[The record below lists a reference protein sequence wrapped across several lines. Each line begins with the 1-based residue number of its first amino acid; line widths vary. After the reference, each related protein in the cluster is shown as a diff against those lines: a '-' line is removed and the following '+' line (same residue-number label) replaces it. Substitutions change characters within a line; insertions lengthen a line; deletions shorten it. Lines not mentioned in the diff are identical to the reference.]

1 MDVSSILLE
10 RNFSQTLFQLGIKE
24 TSRIV
29 IGVSGGPDSL
39 ALAGLY
45 ANWAKDA
52 QSNCRAI
59 IIDHG
64 LRANSA
70 EEAFKAQIELGKL
83 CLDSKIIKIDKT
95 PPRGNVQNWARVQ
108 RYKLLTLE
116 ARMFRAAL
124 LLGHH
129 LNDQIET
136 LYMRLGHN
144 SGLIGLA
151 GMKKE
156 RLFHSVKI
164 IRPLLGQ
171 EKVDL
176 MAYCRYKDI
185 RPIKDPTNDS
195 MKFERV
201 RARTHLLKD
210 KKLSRQLIKLSQ
222 QSEIIVNSFKEFCSI
237 WCSEHIL
244 IKPPIYASIP
254 ALKFIGLPEIMK
266 VHILQQLLWQI
277 GAHNYPASKNSIKI
291 GLSKISARK
300 KFTLAGCIIIVRKEN
315 IEVHAEQKR
324 KNDKPL
330 RFAPNVPVVLDNRWL
345 FETNKPVVCW
355 QQSHNSDQI
364 LNQNTQFKHLL
375 KKWPHP
381 ARLCIPLLVGL
392 DDRLIQPHIIIGETD
407 INSCQKDDD
416 VMIEKDVT
424 LTPLRKFPFWTES

>member
-83 CLDSKIIKIDKT
+83 CLDSKIIKIDKK

-108 RYKLLTLE
+108 RYELLTLE

-185 RPIKDPTNDS
+185 RPIKDSTNDS
-195 MKFERV
+195 M
-201 RARTHLLKD
+201 
-210 KKLSRQLIKLSQ
+210 
-222 QSEIIVNSFKEFCSI
+222 
-237 WCSEHIL
+237 
-244 IKPPIYASIP
+244 
-254 ALKFIGLPEIMK
+254 
-266 VHILQQLLWQI
+266 
-277 GAHNYPASKNSIKI
+277 SKN
-291 GLSKISARK
+291 
-300 KFTLAGCIIIVRKEN
+300 
-315 IEVHAEQKR
+315 
-324 KNDKPL
+324 P
-330 RFAPNVPVVLDNRWL
+330 FA
-345 FETNKPVVCW
+345 
-355 QQSHNSDQI
+355 
-364 LNQNTQFKHLL
+364 
-375 KKWPHP
+375 
-381 ARLCIPLLVGL
+381 
-392 DDRLIQPHIIIGETD
+392 
-407 INSCQKDDD
+407 
-416 VMIEKDVT
+416 
-424 LTPLRKFPFWTES
+424 